1 MEEVDSRKDDCCGST
16 LSIYMKYLSML
27 WCLSFALPCE
37 ICEENLLNLRIG
49 PPSMLNRCTTL
60 GVRGGGLQPGRS
72 EDTEDTKAE
81 RNIPQIVDNYSQDSV
96 PKQREI
102 LPKYSS

>member
-1 MEEVDSRKDDCCGST
+1 
-16 LSIYMKYLSML
+16 
-27 WCLSFALPCE
+27 
-37 ICEENLLNLRIG
+37 
-49 PPSMLNRCTTL
+49 MLNRCTTL